1 MNVLVVG
8 GAGYIG
14 SHAVRRLLAAGH
26 QVLVYDNLS
35 QGHRQAVPAETLII
49 GDLLNEKQLTETLRD
64 RKVDAVMH
72 FAAFT
77 LVGESVCDPEKYYH
91 NNVQGSLA
99 LLRGM
104 RQSGVNKIVF
114 SSTTATYGVPKTV
127 PISEEE
133 VQRPINPYGFG
144 KLVVEQALADYAAAY
159 GIGYAALRYFNAAGA
174 NEGGMIGEDHSPESH
189 LIPLVLQVAL
199 GQRSKIMIFGH
210 DYPTPDGTCVRDYI
224 HVDDLADAHLRAL
237 ERLEPGKGL
246 KLNLGS
252 GQGISVRELIEACRR
267 ETRHSIPEELGARR
281 AGDPPELV
289 ANSSLARRIL
299 DWEPQRSDLQN
310 IVRSAWRWHSA
321 HPCGYAAR

>member
-14 SHAVRRLLAAGH
+14 SHAVNRLLAAGH

-35 QGHRQAVPAETLII
+35 QGHRQAIPAESLII
-49 GDLLNEKQLTETLRD
+49 GDVLDERQLTDTLRAG
-64 RKVDAVMH
+64 KVDAVMH

-77 LVGESVCDPEKYYH
+77 AVGESVSDPEKYYH

-99 LLRGM
+99 LLRAM
-104 RQSGVNKIVF
+104 RQSGVEKIVF

-133 VQRPINPYGFG
+133 EQRPINPYGFA

-159 GIGYAALRYFNAAGA
+159 GLGYAALRYFNAAGA
-174 NEGGMIGEDHSPESH
+174 HEGGMIGEDHNPESH

-199 GQRSKIMIFGH
+199 GQRSKIVIFGQ
-210 DYPTPDGTCVRDYI
+210 DYPTPDGSCVRDYI

-237 ERLEPGKGL
+237 ERLEAGKGL

-252 GQGISVRELIEACRR
+252 GQGISVRQLIEACRR
-267 ETRHSIPEELGARR
+267 ETGHSIPEELGDRR
-281 AGDPPELV
+281 PGDPPELV
-289 ANSSLARRIL
+289 ANSTLARRIL
-299 DWEPQRSDLQN
+299 DWEPKRSELQN
-310 IVRSAWRWHSA
+310 IVRSAWRWHSD
-321 HPCGYAAR
+321 HPHGYADR